1 MSAAQPRRSPCAI
14 RTIVSCRPTPARL
27 RLKPAG
33 KRCCR
38 VKDPFTR
45 ARSGADVG
53 VAGFLERKGAAL
65 TAKILKARQLGV
77 ETKFAMVK
85 CGAEWDEPNDR
96 LRHIFGPEMW
106 RSELM
111 DLTLKVPNHCVGLSL
126 REQTVQGSNRYQ
138 YHHLLFNSV
147 SPCLQYA
154 ACAPFA
160 CRLGRVLGLCPKTN
174 TARGIAS

>member
-1 MSAAQPRRSPCAI
+1 VRHQNNCVLPTDTRSTATEACREAMLSSQGPVYPGQVRR
-14 RTIVSCRPTPARL
+14 RCRRRGVLGAERRGFDGEDIKSTPT
-27 RLKPAG
+27 G
-33 KRCCR
+33 CR
-38 VKDPFTR
+38 D
-45 ARSGADVG
+45 
-53 VAGFLERKGAAL
+53 
-65 TAKILKARQLGV
+65 
-77 ETKFAMVK
+77 KFAMVK